1 MVTEGKM
8 GNQDRKK
15 IEQLVTEAVQGSKN
29 ALEEVIRRIQEP
41 VYSLSLRM
49 LFDPEDAKDTA
60 QEILVTVITHL
71 QGYRHEGAFRAWVMR
86 IAVNKLK
93 SVRKSRAENKMST
106 VKDLDGIIDRYEAN
120 GWFANPRDVPQPY
133 LEAETRAVC
142 THAILLCL
150 DRSHR
155 MAFILGVVMEV
166 TGQEGARILD
176 ISPAAYRK
184 RLSRARSKV
193 KDFLTNNC
201 GLFNSSNRC
210 RCRSILPAYLKKGWI
225 DPDKPVF
232 VPETSEGG
240 VPVKLG
246 SYLKELDEL
255 KKISFIYNSIPPS
268 GFDFVDT
275 VKEIYESEQYRIT
288 SDPMLN

>member
-1 MVTEGKM
+1 MKSD
-8 GNQDRKK
+8 NKK
-15 IEQLVTEAVQGSKN
+15 IEQLVPEAVRGSKTD
-29 ALEEVIRRIQEP
+29 LEEIIRRIQES

-60 QEILVTVITHL
+60 QEILIAVITNL
-71 QGYRHEGAFRAWVMR
+71 RGYRHEGPFRAWVMR

-93 SVRKSRAENKMST
+93 TVRKSRAEKKMST
-106 VKDLDGIIDRYEAN
+106 IDNLDGIIDRYEAK
-120 GWFANPRDVPQPY
+120 GWFSKHQDVPQPY
-133 LEAETRAVC
+133 LEAETRSVC

-166 TGQEGARILD
+166 SSQERAQILD
-176 ISPAAYRK
+176 ITPSAYRK

-193 KDFLTNNC
+193 KDFLVNNC

-210 RCRSILPAYLKKGWI
+210 QCRSILPAYLKKGWI
-225 DPDKPVF
+225 DPDRPIFIPKNSDG
-232 VPETSEGG
+232 ETQ
-240 VPVKLG
+240 VKFG
-246 SYLKELDEL
+246 RYLKEMDEL

-268 GFDFVDT
+268 GFNFVDT
-275 VKEIYESEQYRIT
+275 VKEIYQNKQYRIT
-288 SDPMLN
+288 SDP